1 MRVFKPAEEFRVKTR
16 KGDRAVDYH
25 MERKHGSNEWIKVPA
40 RLSVMIGYREKNYD
54 DIDNLLSDINECIPE
69 NRDVLKERII
79 RLKHKLYG
87 IKYHIENFVSEENK
101 VIEKYHNEYRAP
113 ATDTFYH
120 NPGLIYEIESFLF
133 QIKSAL
139 DILAQMI
146 AMTFNLSGI
155 HTYSVSEKGNKVVK
169 KLREIKKY
177 VITNELAVTLER
189 SDKWVKDT
197 VDMRDEVTHISALQ
211 GFMCFVEKAWE
222 GDEFAKISYP
232 PMPDGQRASSYM
244 ADTYGRLY
252 QLLFDVSP
260 FLMTKLKLE
269 LNILK

>member
-120 NPGLIYEIESFLF
+120 NPGLIYECPKSLLTEVIRKDLPL
-133 QIKSAL
+133 IKL
-139 DILAQMI
+139 YNGYIL
-146 AMTFNLSGI
+146 T
-155 HTYSVSEKGNKVVK
+155 T
-169 KLREIKKY
+169 
-177 VITNELAVTLER
+177 T
-189 SDKWVKDT
+189 
-197 VDMRDEVTHISALQ
+197 
-211 GFMCFVEKAWE
+211 
-222 GDEFAKISYP
+222 
-232 PMPDGQRASSYM
+232 
-244 ADTYGRLY
+244 
-252 QLLFDVSP
+252 DVRP
-260 FLMTKLKLE
+260 QAR
-269 LNILK
+269 